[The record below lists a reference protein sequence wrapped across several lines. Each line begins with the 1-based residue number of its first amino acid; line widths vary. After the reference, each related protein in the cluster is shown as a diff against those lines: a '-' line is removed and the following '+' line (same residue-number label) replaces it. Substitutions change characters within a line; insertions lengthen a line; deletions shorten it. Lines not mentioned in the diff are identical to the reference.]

1 MTMVSH
7 HHRDLVR
14 HLLHHNHHHHHRVLS
29 PLLCRFYCD
38 APGTNKLR
46 DVWPLL
52 EDRFRDLV
60 RDNQE
65 RLFELLPMSHQAALL
80 QRVVTNKINDTET
93 TNKVAAVLVLLIS
106 VDGRPSLVFTRRSAH
121 LSQHAAQISF
131 PGGHYDAALDG
142 DVVDDDGG
150 DNKINHRHLIRTA
163 LREAQAELY
172 PPRPPDDNDGSS
184 AAPSSIH
191 DFWTTHVK
199 ILGVG
204 TPLPSIRG
212 VLVHPV
218 FADLLVDDDDNF
230 TSTTIA
236 TMWPGHPDEV
246 DQVFTVP
253 VCDLLANET
262 TQYLPATRFNPSDQ
276 RAPVYPTLDGTIW
289 GLTAH
294 ILRPTLH
301 RLFRPILCCRRHQ
314 NDDEHE
320 QQQEQQE
327 QPSNQQ

>member
-1 MTMVSH
+1 MVSH
-7 HHRDLVR
+7 HHRGLVR
-14 HLLHHNHHHHHRVLS
+14 HLLHHNHRHHRALS
-29 PLLCRFYCD
+29 PLLCRFYGD
-38 APGTNKLR
+38 VPGTNKLR
-46 DVWPLL
+46 DVWPRL

-60 RDNQE
+60 RDNPDG
-65 RLFELLPMSHQAALL
+65 LFELLPQSHHAALM
-80 QRVVTNKINDTET
+80 QRIVTNKSNDTET
-93 TNKVAAVLVLLIS
+93 TTKVAAVLVLLIS

-142 DVVDDDGG
+142 DVDDDDDG

-163 LREAQAELY
+163 LREAQEELY
-172 PPRPPDDNDGSS
+172 PRCPPDG
-184 AAPSSIH
+184 AAPRIH
-191 DFWTTHVK
+191 TFWTTHVK

-218 FADLLVDDDDNF
+218 FAGLLVDVDDF
-230 TSTTIA
+230 TSTTIE

-253 VCDLLANET
+253 VYDLLANET
-262 TQYLPATRFNPSDQ
+262 TQYLPATQFNPSDQ
-276 RAPVYPTLDGTIW
+276 RAPVYPTSNGTIW

-301 RLFRPILCCRRHQ
+301 RLFRPILCCRRHH
-314 NDDEHE
+314 NDDEHD
-320 QQQEQQE
+320 QHQQQE

>member
-7 HHRDLVR
+7 HHRGLVR
-14 HLLHHNHHHHHRVLS
+14 HLLHHNHRHHRFLS
-29 PLLCRFYCD
+29 PLLCRFYGD

-65 RLFELLPMSHQAALL
+65 GLFELLPQSHQAALL
-80 QRVVTNKINDTET
+80 QRIVTNKINDTET
-93 TNKVAAVLVLLIS
+93 TTKVAAVLVLLLS
-106 VDGRPSLVFTRRSAH
+106 VNGRPSLVFTRRSAH

-142 DVVDDDGG
+142 DRNDGE
-150 DNKINHRHLIRTA
+150 DQSNYHRHLIRTA
-163 LREAQAELY
+163 LREAQEELY
-172 PPRPPDDNDGSS
+172 APRPPDDDDDGSR
-184 AAPSSIH
+184 AAPRIIH
-191 DFWTTHVK
+191 NFWTTHVK

-218 FADLLVDDDDNF
+218 FAGLLVDVDDF
-230 TSTTIA
+230 TSTTIE

-276 RAPVYPTLDGTIW
+276 RAPVYPTSDGTIW

-301 RLFRPILCCRRHQ
+301 QLFRPILCCRHR
-314 NDDEHE
+314 NVDEHKQ
-320 QQQEQQE
+320 QQQEQT
-327 QPSNQQ
+327 SNQQ